1 MGKWLEAAKPLR
13 AAMTRAGEFLT
24 DEQALSSVEI
34 YPTLKDDGSLVK
46 AGTRINWKGQ
56 LKRAAVDLWDTE
68 LNNPDNAIALWEDI
82 KYKGEYREIPEV
94 ITAGLAFALGE
105 RGWWKGVLY
114 ESLMAANVYTP
125 DQYPSGWKVVEV

>member
-1 MGKWLEAAKPLR
+1 MGKWLDAAKPLR

-34 YPTLKDDGSLVK
+34 YPTLKNDGSLVK

-82 KYKGEYREIPEV
+82 KYKGEYREIPEA

>member
-1 MGKWLEAAKPLR
+1 MGKWLDAAKPIR

-68 LNNPDNAIALWEDI
+68 PNNPDNAISLWEDI
-82 KYKGEYREIPEV
+82 KYTGEYREIPEI

-114 ESLMAANVYTP
+114 ESLMGANVFTP

>member
-1 MGKWLEAAKPLR
+1 MGKWLDAAKPIR

-46 AGTRINWKGQ
+46 AGTRINWNGQ
-56 LKRAAVDLWDTE
+56 LKRAAVDLWDTT
-68 LNNPDNAIALWEDI
+68 LNNPDNATALWEDI
-82 KYKGEYREIPEV
+82 KYTGEYREIPET

>member
-68 LNNPDNAIALWEDI
+68 LNNPDNATSLWEDI

>member
-1 MGKWLEAAKPLR
+1 MGKWLDAAKPIR

-46 AGTRINWKGQ
+46 AGTRINWNGQ
-56 LKRAAVDLWDTE
+56 LKRAAVDLWDTT
-68 LNNPDNAIALWEDI
+68 LNNPDNATALWEDI
-82 KYKGEYREIPEV
+82 KYTGEYREIPET

-114 ESLMAANVYTP
+114 ESLMEANVFTP